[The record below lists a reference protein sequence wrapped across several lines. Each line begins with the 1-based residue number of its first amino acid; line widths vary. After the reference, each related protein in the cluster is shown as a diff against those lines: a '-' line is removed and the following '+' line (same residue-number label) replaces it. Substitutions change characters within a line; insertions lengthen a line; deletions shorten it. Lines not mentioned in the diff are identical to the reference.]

1 MRTLCTLFS
10 ACLLLGT
17 AGAQATPADQPG
29 APQTAPAPAATA
41 TPATPAAPAAPAADL
56 SALLPPIEQQ
66 ASAIRLDLA
75 RLRIERWKAD
85 ANTKKQT
92 QDNAASLDRN
102 LAGALPVL
110 VGDLRSAPADL
121 AAGLKLYRDLN
132 ALYDVMG
139 SLVESAGAFGS
150 QDEFNTL
157 AADLNKLDDLR
168 RSFADS
174 LQSAAVH
181 QQDQMTQL
189 QNQLRAAQA
198 AAAAAVPPLP
208 PKKIVIDD
216 TEPAKKA
223 PVTHKK
229 NAKPASP
236 PATQAHPS
244 TPAQPAPH

>member
-1 MRTLCTLFS
+1 MRTLCTLLS

-17 AGAQATPADQPG
+17 AGAQATPPEQPG
-29 APQTAPAPAATA
+29 SPQTAPVPG
-41 TPATPAAPAAPAADL
+41 TPATPAMPAATAAAATPAADL
-56 SALLPPIEQQ
+56 SSLLPPIEQQ

-75 RLRIERWKAD
+75 RLRIERWKTD
-85 ANTKKQT
+85 SNTKKQT

-110 VGDLRSAPADL
+110 VGEVRSAPTDL

-132 ALYDVMG
+132 ALYDVMS
-139 SLVESAGAFGS
+139 SLVESAGAFGT

-157 AADLNKLDDLR
+157 AADINKLDDLR
-168 RSFADS
+168 RSFADA
-174 LQSAAVH
+174 LVSAAVH
-181 QQDQMTQL
+181 QQTQMTQL
-189 QNQLRAAQA
+189 ENQLRSAQA

-229 NAKPASP
+229 KAKPASP
-236 PATQAHPS
+236 PAA
-244 TPAQPAPH
+244 PAQPAPH

>member
-1 MRTLCTLFS
+1 MRSLCTLLS
-10 ACLLLGT
+10 ACLLLGM
-17 AGAQATPADQPG
+17 AVAQATPPDQP
-29 APQTAPAPAATA
+29 AAQQAAPAPE
-41 TPATPAAPAAPAADL
+41 PPTPAAPAQAPAADL
-56 SALLPPIEQQ
+56 AALLPPIEQQ

-85 ANTKKQT
+85 SATKKQT

-110 VGDLRSAPADL
+110 VGEVRSAPADL

-150 QDEFNTL
+150 QDEFNSL
-157 AADLNKLDDLR
+157 AADINKLDDLR
-168 RSFADS
+168 RSFADG
-174 LQSAAVH
+174 LQNAAVH
-181 QQDQMTQL
+181 QQAQMTEL

-198 AAAAAVPPLP
+198 AAAAAAPPTP

-223 PVTHKK
+223 PATHNRKK
-229 NAKPASP
+229 AKPASP
-236 PATQAHPS
+236 AATQAP
-244 TPAQPAPH
+244 PAPH

>member
-1 MRTLCTLFS
+1 MRTLCTLLS

-17 AGAQATPADQPG
+17 AGAQATPPDQPG
-29 APQTAPAPAATA
+29 SPQTVPVPGTPAATA
-41 TPATPAAPAAPAADL
+41 ATATPAADL

-85 ANTKKQT
+85 SNTKKQT
-92 QDNAASLDRN
+92 QDNATSLDRN

-110 VGDLRSAPADL
+110 VGEVRSAPTDL

-157 AADLNKLDDLR
+157 AADINKLDDLR
-168 RSFADS
+168 RSFADA
-174 LQSAAVH
+174 LVSAAVH
-181 QQDQMTQL
+181 QQTQL
-189 QNQLRAAQA
+189 TQLENQLRSAQA

-223 PVTHKK
+223 PVTHNKK
-229 NAKPASP
+229 KAKPASP
-236 PATQAHPS
+236 PAA
-244 TPAQPAPH
+244 PAQPAPH